1 MTCLLVE
8 SGNCS
13 SFGGF
18 LLLFLKNVKQNCL
31 SFKLYERG
39 KGLGLGLGFGSKISK
54 CNNGT
59 KNTDG
64 PIKASDRCE

>member
-31 SFKLYERG
+31 SFKLCERG
-39 KGLGLGLGFGSKISK
+39 KGLGFGSKISK